1 MSRRNPE
8 EEPILVY
15 VSVSQMLRDFIVSTR
30 GTDLIIADDKG
41 PLWVLVKT
49 HLRHIPNDYQPH
61 TAGPVP
67 GQVRIAL
74 PPISASSPIF
84 SLAAGAKLVCNFL
97 YRNYLDHKGQVA
109 VAEQLMKTFKDQ
121 YRSFMA
127 GYLATHPNQRGA
139 SQIKEGIDEFCRI
152 HRIALDDKIAYE
164 TLRKDWY
171 RWRTRDTSSDF
182 CEDVKENV

>member
-1 MSRRNPE
+1 MKKRPS

-15 VSVSQMLRDFIVSTR
+15 VSTSAMLRDFIISTR
-30 GTDLIIADDKG
+30 GSDLIIADDKS
-41 PLWVLVKT
+41 PLWVVVKT
-49 HLRHIPNDYQPH
+49 HLKSIPNDYKPH
-61 TAGPVP
+61 RMGPEP
-67 GQVRIAL
+67 GYVRVVL

-84 SLAAGAKLVCNFL
+84 SLAAGAKIICNFL
-97 YRNYLDHKGQVA
+97 YRNYLDDKGQKA
-109 VAEQLMKTFKDQ
+109 VADHLNKTFKEQ

-127 GYLATHPNQRGA
+127 GYLAMHANQQEA

-171 RWRTRDTSSDF
+171 RWRTRESSSDF
-182 CEDVKENV
+182 CEDVKLNL